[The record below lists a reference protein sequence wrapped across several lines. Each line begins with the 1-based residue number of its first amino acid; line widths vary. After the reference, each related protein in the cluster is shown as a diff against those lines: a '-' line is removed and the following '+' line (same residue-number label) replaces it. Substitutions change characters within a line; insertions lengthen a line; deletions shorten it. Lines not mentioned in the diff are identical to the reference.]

1 MQHGHGQ
8 KGHSLLE
15 LVIVVALVGLATE
28 MACDALIRAARRAAL
43 RTAAL
48 RLEHI
53 MQNVRR
59 EAMATTAMRGMR
71 FSRTAHGWQYA
82 VYEDTDGDGVL
93 NADILAGT
101 ELLIEGPFPLTDQ
114 LSIATIGVPE
124 PPVEHPDTGD
134 PFAPDAKAINFNQ
147 SSICSFS
154 QNGDST
160 PGTIYLVNGNKGE
173 AAMVRASG
181 EGGRIRTL
189 FYGYR
194 GDRWEP

>member
-1 MQHGHGQ
+1 M
-8 KGHSLLE
+8 E
-15 LVIVVALVGLATE
+15 LVVVLALVGLATE

-43 RTAAL
+43 RTAAI
-48 RLEHI
+48 RLEQI
-53 MQNVRR
+53 IQSVRR
-59 EAMATTAMRGMR
+59 EALATTAMRGLR
-71 FSRTAHGWQYA
+71 FSRGAEGWQYA

-101 ELLIEGPFPLTDQ
+101 ELLIDGPHLLTDR

-134 PFAPDAKAINFNQ
+134 PFPPDFKAINFNQ

-154 QNGDST
+154 PDGDAT
-160 PGTIYLVNGNKGE
+160 PGSIYLVNGNRGE
-173 AAMVRASG
+173 AAMVRSSG
-181 EGGRIRTL
+181 AGGRVRTL

-194 GDRWEP
+194 GDKWEP